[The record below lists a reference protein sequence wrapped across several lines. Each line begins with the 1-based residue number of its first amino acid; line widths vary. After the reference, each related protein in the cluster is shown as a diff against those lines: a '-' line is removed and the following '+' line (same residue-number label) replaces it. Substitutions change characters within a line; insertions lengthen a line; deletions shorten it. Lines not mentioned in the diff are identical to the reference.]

1 MAKEST
7 NYRINC
13 RFGPNDPM
21 KKQAYDVIELFESKH
36 KSEFLSIVIDFYL
49 QSLNLDVPLDS
60 DEAAEII
67 KSDIRIKMFAKQR
80 PGEYKRM
87 RSEIEK
93 EFHRSRSG
101 QQQISFTVNEIPTIP
116 KAEPDGDME
125 PPVKKNLSVPPA
137 RYNRSYENEAE
148 ETKELDEPLAVKS
161 NEKGNIYSS
170 RMNVINIGTEAELP
184 DTDDDSMPEDVV
196 DMMGQW

>member
-1 MAKEST
+1 MAKETTS
-7 NYRINC
+7 YRINC

-49 QSLNLDVPLDS
+49 QSLNLNMPLDS
-60 DEAAEII
+60 NEAAEII

-93 EFHRSRSG
+93 EFYRTRSS
-101 QQQISFTVNEIPTIP
+101 QQQKSFTVNDFSAPGIAEQATNEEDKEI
-116 KAEPDGDME
+116 
-125 PPVKKNLSVPPA
+125 
-137 RYNRSYENEAE
+137 E
-148 ETKELDEPLAVKS
+148 EVFAVKAP
-161 NEKGNIYSS
+161 EKGNTYSS
-170 RMNVINIGTEAELP
+170 RSNVIDHGTEAKLP

>member
-7 NYRINC
+7 TYRINC

-49 QSLNLDVPLDS
+49 QSLNLDVPLNS

-93 EFHRSRSG
+93 EFHRAHSG
-101 QQQISFTVNEIPTIP
+101 QQQNSFTVNEIPATRI
-116 KAEPDGDME
+116 AEEDINKE
-125 PPVKKNLSVPPA
+125 TLKNNSSVSPA
-137 RYNRSYENEAE
+137 KNPRSYENVD
-148 ETKELDEPLAVKS
+148 ETEIDIPFAVKDT
-161 NEKGNIYSS
+161 EKENPYSS
-170 RMNVINIGTEAELP
+170 RRNVISIGTEAELS

-196 DMMGQW
+196 DMMGHW